1 VIFSNFK
8 IVSETD
14 SLVLFR
20 GNEEDGLV
28 KGHWIPNSYL
38 IKLKGSSF
46 LIDPGCTESN
56 LELIKYYLSEHSMK
70 TINILNSHW
79 HLDHTANNGAI
90 LHEVSGNSWHHAHA
104 KDRLDNPDVFFSK
117 TLREVFRSVEIKDF
131 LTRNKYAPLIVK
143 AIELALKIF
152 PDTAVSLAV
161 ENFKKYYGQINLGQN
176 QIKYFEPQ
184 VDRKRLRSGAASFNG
199 WELPVHLWALETP
212 GHTDDSISYYAYKN
226 SWIFIG
232 DLDYFLSPNS
242 LEGSINALHQSI
254 ESVSSLVFEDKIEY
268 LGRGHHQPI
277 TGYQKVY
284 EHLKNHLNMQKEFY
298 DEALKVL
305 SKKNRWYYR
314 DLIDQLTQSNS
325 LTVQQALSK
334 NNPVAPNFIDQYM
347 IVLLK
352 EMGFRLLSQ
361 GLWQKS

>member
-1 VIFSNFK
+1 MIFSNFK
-8 IVSETD
+8 IVSESD

-20 GNEEDGLV
+20 GNEEDGLIR
-28 KGHWIPNSYL
+28 GHWIPNSYL
-38 IKLKGSSF
+38 IKLKGDSF

-56 LELIKYYLSEHSMK
+56 LSLIRHYLLEHSMK
-70 TINILNSHW
+70 KINILNSHW

-90 LHEVSGNSWHHAHA
+90 LYSHPGNSWHHGNA
-104 KDRLDNPDVFFSK
+104 KDRLDNPDAFFSR

-143 AIELALKIF
+143 AIELALKMF

-161 ENFKKYYGQINLGQN
+161 ENFKKYYGQVNLGQS

-184 VDRKRLRSGAASFNG
+184 VDRQIFKTGSANFKG
-199 WELPVHLWALETP
+199 WEFSAYLWALETP
-212 GHTDDSISYYAYKN
+212 GHTDDSISYYAHKN

-242 LEGSINALHQSI
+242 LEGSIIDLHQSI
-254 ESVSSLVFEDKIEY
+254 ENVLNLVVDNKIDY
-268 LGRGHHQPI
+268 LGRGHHHPI
-277 TGYQKVY
+277 TGYRSAY
-284 EHLKNHLNMQKEFY
+284 EHLRNHLNMQKEFY

-305 SKKNRWYYR
+305 NQKNKWHYK
-314 DLIDQLTQSNS
+314 DLIDQLVQSNS
-325 LTVQQALSK
+325 LTVKEALSK

-352 EMGFRLLSQ
+352 ENNFRLASQ
-361 GLWQKS
+361 GYWRKP